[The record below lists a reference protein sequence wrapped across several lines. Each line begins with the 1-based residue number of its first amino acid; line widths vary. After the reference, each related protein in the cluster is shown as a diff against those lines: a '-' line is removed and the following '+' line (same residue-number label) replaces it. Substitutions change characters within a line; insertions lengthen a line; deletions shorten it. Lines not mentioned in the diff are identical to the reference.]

1 MILLEIY
8 KGKTGDYWV
17 YEDRILVPKCLMAE
31 QADDYITDLIKAMEM
46 MHRLQDKLIEAKGAM
61 P

>member
-8 KGKTGDYWV
+8 KGKTGDYCV

-31 QADDYITDLIKAMEM
+31 QADDYITDLIKALEM
-46 MHRLQDKLIEAKGAM
+46 MHRLQDRLLEKRF
-61 P
+61 

>member
-31 QADDYITDLIKAMEM
+31 QADDYITDLAKALEM
-46 MHRLQDKLIEAKGAM
+46 MHRQQDKLIEEKGDK

>member
-1 MILLEIY
+1 MIY
-8 KGKTGDYWV
+8 FGKTGDFWV

-46 MHRLQDKLIEAKGAM
+46 MHRLQDKLLEKEDK